1 MGLEPTTL
9 GTTNQY
15 SNQLSY
21 SHHFVSANLSI
32 SAYIA
37 KFLSVNLHG
46 GIKFQNMETEEL
58 VELQVSGMH
67 CNNCALSVH
76 KLLEKRGL
84 QDIFVDFANDEVKFK
99 TNDTSVTPGIIKDI
113 EGLGYKVSEDSIPIQ
128 EKFYEK
134 VENKFFFSLI
144 FTIPLFSHMFL
155 PFHWLHDPI
164 VQLALC
170 LPVYILGCIHFGKSG
185 LNSLKNGIP
194 NMDVLIFIGSSAAF
208 IYSLY
213 GTIQN
218 LGPDFLFYETAA
230 TIITLVLLGNV
241 LEKRSVS
248 QTTSAVRDL
257 MRFQEVKAN
266 KMIDGEI
273 MEIQASEIRPG
284 DTLVVNSGDKIPVD
298 GEIIWG
304 EASLN
309 EAMLTGES
317 LPLEKSKYDQVIGG
331 TLIEKGSIHM
341 LVTKT
346 GKHTVLSQ
354 IIDLMKKAQ
363 AAKPPIQKLGDKV
376 AAIFVPVVVGISVL
390 TFILAFYAFDI
401 TFQKAMLNAIAVLV
415 ISCPCAMGLATPTAV
430 MVGLGRAAKN
440 GILIKGGNTI
450 EEIAKLKFMVFDKT
464 GTLTTGNFKIKSIDC
479 INITEKKAES
489 IIYGIEAYSNHP
501 IARSLV
507 TELSSR
513 SPEKIIFTKVSE
525 EKGLG
530 MTGTDMDGNNYSFG
544 SKLILDPEEDAADYS
559 LFLKLNGVLVA
570 RIAIEDEIKPEA
582 SKLIMT
588 LKNLGIKPVLLSG
601 DQKKKCEELAAVLG
615 IDEIYAES
623 LPHQKLEII
632 EKIKH
637 RGKTAMV
644 GDGINDAPALTT
656 SDVGISM
663 SNSSQIAIQSAEVV
677 LLKNDL
683 GMIDHM
689 LRIGKHTL
697 LTIKQNLF
705 WAFFYNVVA
714 IPIAALGFLNP
725 MVGAFTMAFSDVI
738 VIGNSIRL
746 KTKSL

>member
-1 MGLEPTTL
+1 
-9 GTTNQY
+9 
-15 SNQLSY
+15 
-21 SHHFVSANLSI
+21 
-32 SAYIA
+32 
-37 KFLSVNLHG
+37 
-46 GIKFQNMETEEL
+46 MEKEEL
-58 VELQVSGMH
+58 IELQVSGMH

-76 KLLEKRGL
+76 KLLEKKGL
-84 QDIFVDFANDEVKFK
+84 QDIYVDFANDEVKFK
-99 TNDTSVTPGIIKDI
+99 TNKPSDTPLIIKDI
-113 EGLGYKVSEDSIPIQ
+113 EGLGYKVSEESIPIQ

-134 VENKFFFSLI
+134 VENKFYFSLI

-155 PFHWLHDPI
+155 PFHWLHNPL
-164 VQLALC
+164 VQLGLC
-170 LPVYILGCIHFGKSG
+170 IPVYILGCIHFGKSAF
-185 LNSLKNGIP
+185 NSLKNGIP

-241 LEKRSVS
+241 LEKRSVT

-257 MRFQEVKAN
+257 MKFQEAKAN
-266 KMIDGEI
+266 KLVNGEI
-273 MEIQASEIRPG
+273 LTINSQEVVPG
-284 DTLVVNSGDKIPVD
+284 DTLVINSGDKIPVD

-304 EASLN
+304 EASVN
-309 EAMLTGES
+309 ESMLTGES
-317 LPLEKSKYDQVIGG
+317 LPVEKSKYDQVIGG
-331 TLIEKGSIHM
+331 TLIEKGNIHI

-346 GKHTVLSQ
+346 GKHTILSQ

-363 AAKPPIQKLGDKV
+363 SAKPPIQKLGDQV
-376 AAIFVPVVVGISVL
+376 AAIFVPVVVSIAVL
-390 TFILAFYAFDI
+390 TFVLAYYSFDLS
-401 TFQKAMLNAIAVLV
+401 FQKSMLNAIAVLV

-440 GILIKGGNTI
+440 GILIKGGNTL
-450 EEIAKLKFMVFDKT
+450 EEIAKLKYMVFDKT
-464 GTLTTGNFKIKSIDC
+464 GTLTTGKFKIKKIDSIS
-479 INITEKKAES
+479 ISQTKAES
-489 IIYGIEAYSNHP
+489 IIYAIEAYSNHP

-507 TELSSR
+507 SELSAGN
-513 SPEKIIFTKVSE
+513 PEKIIFTKVSE

-530 MTGTDMDGNNYSFG
+530 MNGTDSEGNTYQFG
-544 SKLILDPEEDAADYS
+544 SKQILNPEEEQGDFS
-559 LFLKLNGVLVA
+559 LFLKMNGTLLA
-570 RIAIEDEIKPEA
+570 RIEIEDEIKADA
-582 SKLIMT
+582 STLITT
-588 LKNLGIKPVLLSG
+588 LKNMGIKPVLLSG
-601 DQKKKCEELAAVLG
+601 DLKKKCEDLAAILG
-615 IDEIYAES
+615 IEEVYAETQ
-623 LPHQKLEII
+623 PHQKLEII
-632 EKIKH
+632 ESIKK

-663 SNSSQIAIQSAEVV
+663 SDSSQIAIQSAEVV

-683 GMIDHM
+683 GVIDQM

-714 IPIAALGFLNP
+714 IPVAAFGFLNP
-725 MVGAFTMAFSDVI
+725 MVGALTMAFSDVI

>member
-1 MGLEPTTL
+1 
-9 GTTNQY
+9 
-15 SNQLSY
+15 
-21 SHHFVSANLSI
+21 
-32 SAYIA
+32 
-37 KFLSVNLHG
+37 
-46 GIKFQNMETEEL
+46 MENEEL
-58 VELQVSGMH
+58 IELQVSGMH

-76 KLLEKRGL
+76 KLLEKKGF
-84 QDIFVDFANDEVKFK
+84 QDIYVDFANDEVKFK
-99 TNDTSVTPGIIKDI
+99 SNDPSSTPVIIKDI
-113 EGLGYKVSEDSIPIQ
+113 EGLGYKVSEDSIPIH

-134 VENKFFFSLI
+134 VENKFYFSLI

-155 PFHWLHDPI
+155 PFHWLHNPM

-170 LPVYILGCIHFGKSG
+170 IPVYLLGCYHFGKSAF
-185 LNSLKNGIP
+185 NSLKNGIP

-208 IYSLY
+208 FYSLY
-213 GTIQN
+213 GTIAN

-230 TIITLVLLGNV
+230 TIISLVLLGNV
-241 LEKRSVS
+241 MEKRSVS

-257 MRFQEVKAN
+257 MKFQETKAN
-266 KMIDGEI
+266 KLVNGEVI
-273 MEIQASEIRPG
+273 TIRSTEVVPG
-284 DTLVVNSGDKIPVD
+284 DTLSINSGDKIPTD

-304 EASLN
+304 EATINESL
-309 EAMLTGES
+309 LTGES
-317 LPLEKSKYDQVIGG
+317 LPVEKSKYDQVIGG
-331 TLIEKGSIHM
+331 TIIEKGNIHI

-354 IIDLMKKAQ
+354 IIDLMKRAQ
-363 AAKPPIQKLGDKV
+363 SAKPPIQRLGDQV
-376 AAIFVPVVVGISVL
+376 AAIFVPVVVGISIL
-390 TFILAFYAFDI
+390 TFVLAYFAFGV
-401 TFQKAMLNAIAVLV
+401 TMQQSMLNAIAVLV

-464 GTLTTGNFKIKSIDC
+464 GTLTTGNFKIKSFDS
-479 INITEKKAES
+479 INIAERKAES
-489 IIYGIEAYSNHP
+489 IIYGLEAYSNHP
-501 IARSLV
+501 IARSLLS
-507 TELSSR
+507 ELDKKT
-513 SPEKIIFTKVSE
+513 PEKIIFTKVSE

-530 MTGTDMDGNNYSFG
+530 MTGTDSDGNSYQFG
-544 SKLILDPEEDAADYS
+544 SKKLLKKDESPEEYS
-559 LFLKLNGVLVA
+559 LFLKMNDILIA

-582 SKLIMT
+582 SKLIQT
-588 LKNLGIKPVLLSG
+588 LKELGIKPILLSG
-601 DQKKKCEELAAVLG
+601 DRKENCEALASILDIEEV
-615 IDEIYAES
+615 YAET
-623 LPHQKLEII
+623 LPNHKLEII
-632 EKIKH
+632 EKIKL

-656 SDVGISM
+656 SDVGVSM

-683 GMIDHM
+683 MTIDYM

-697 LTIKQNLF
+697 ITIKQNLF
-705 WAFFYNVVA
+705 WAFFYNIVA

-725 MVGAFTMAFSDVI
+725 MFGALTMAFSDVI